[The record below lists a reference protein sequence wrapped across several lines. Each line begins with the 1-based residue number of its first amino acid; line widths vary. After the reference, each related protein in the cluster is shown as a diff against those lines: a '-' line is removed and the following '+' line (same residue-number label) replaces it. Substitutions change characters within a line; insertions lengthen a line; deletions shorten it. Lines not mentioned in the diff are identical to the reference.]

1 MSLPSRAMGM
11 LASWMGEGFSQP
23 FSKMPI
29 SSSRFRQKSSNSLPF
44 VSRDP
49 SLTEVFFLMSR
60 GGITSFAFQPPSGY
74 TNLMLLVWFIDLS
87 GVWLS
92 EFSAT
97 LDIL

>member
-44 VSRDP
+44 VSVTDT

-60 GGITSFAFQPPSGY
+60 GGITSFAFQPPSS
-74 TNLMLLVWFIDLS
+74 TTSLQK
-87 GVWLS
+87 
-92 EFSAT
+92 SAPNP
-97 LDIL
+97 